1 MDYINGLFETTQVT
15 FEVAFLRMVMSFIA
29 GGFIGWDRERRLQPA
44 GLRTH
49 ILICMGATLVMLIYI
64 FIPQT
69 FTQFQNGDPGR
80 IAAQA
85 VTGIGFLGAGAILK
99 MGVNIKGLT
108 TAASIWITAALGLAI
123 GCGLYMVSMI
133 SVGFILFV
141 LWALDIFEKRMF
153 IQKLSK
159 TLKIRVKHNHFDVDY
174 VKGILKKHKIAVTTV
189 DVDSDIENLVKIY
202 TFVIVF
208 PEKVK
213 LVNLEKDIETINN
226 VISFKISTL

>member
-1 MDYINGLFETTQVT
+1 MDYIYNLFRASEITSD
-15 FEVAFLRMVMSFIA
+15 VALLRILISFVA

-49 ILICMGATLVMLIYI
+49 ILICMGSALVMLISI

-69 FTQFQNGDPGR
+69 FVDFQNGDPGR

-123 GCGLYMVSMI
+123 GCGLYLVSI
-133 SVGFILFV
+133 ITVALILFV
-141 LWALDIFEKRMF
+141 LWALDIFEKKMF

-159 TLKIRVKHNHFDVDY
+159 TLKIKVRHNHFDVDY
-174 VKGILKKHKIAVTTV
+174 VKSILKKYKIAVITV
-189 DVDSDIENLVKIY
+189 DIDSDIENSLKIY

-208 PEKVK
+208 PEEVK
-213 LVNLEKDIETINN
+213 LINLEKDIEAIEN

>member
-1 MDYINGLFETTQVT
+1 MNDFMGLFEATEITLN
-15 FEVAFLRMVMSFIA
+15 VALLRIFISFVA

-49 ILICMGATLVMLIYI
+49 ILICMGATLVMLISI
-64 FIPQT
+64 FVPQT
-69 FTQFQNGDPGR
+69 FVDFQNGDPGR

-123 GCGLYMVSMI
+123 GCGLYLVSLV
-133 SVGFILFV
+133 SVAIILFV
-141 LWALDIFEKRMF
+141 LWALDVFEKRMF

-159 TLKIRVKHNHFDVDY
+159 TLKIKVKFDHFDVDD
-174 VKGILKKHKIAVTTV
+174 VKSLLKRHKIAVTTV
-189 DVDSDIENLVKIY
+189 DIDSDIENKVKMY

-208 PEKVK
+208 PERVK
-213 LVNLEKDIETINN
+213 LIKLEKEIEAIEN
-226 VISFKISTL
+226 VVSFRISTL